1 MNKKICNICDRLFS
15 RQWNLERHLQ
25 DVHEINDDIKKEK
38 RSGKIHD
45 YDYWK
50 INMNSNNNLRKKEN
64 NNNGMD
70 YNENS
75 YRYKNFSNLYPN
87 PGYYNGEPYI
97 YSNFNSQFKE
107 EKMLTVD
114 DKIKI
119 QKVLKFL
126 ENYLEKFYP
135 ISYVF
140 HIISWLHY
148 RCLRE
153 KSDEPLKKYLVQNN
167 MGHLWPF

>member
-1 MNKKICNICDRLFS
+1 MNKKKCNRCDRLFS

-38 RSGKIHD
+38 RSGEIHD
-45 YDYWK
+45 YDYWQ

-64 NNNGMD
+64 NNIGMD
-70 YNENS
+70 YNGNS
-75 YRYKNFSNLYPN
+75 YCYNNFSNTYPN

-97 YSNFNSQFKE
+97 YSNFNSLFKE
-107 EKMLTVD
+107 EKRLSVD
-114 DKIKI
+114 DKMKI
-119 QKVLKFL
+119 QKILKLL

-135 ISYVF
+135 TSYVF
-140 HIISWLHY
+140 PIIAWLRY